1 MGFNIKVDYK
11 QLPIILLRSYKIIL
25 IIVSLAMVMAL
36 VYCKFAPRKYTADAI
51 IIPPKLSD
59 AGSGL
64 SPAVSM
70 VMGISQ
76 QRGGSID
83 MTIALLQTREISR
96 LINDYLL
103 HDPKYKNKNHLLM
116 PYGINYTPDL
126 KSGFLDIAVT
136 SSSPEYSKDVANYV
150 IVSLGKHISNIATSK
165 ALQKAGFYTQQLEI
179 AKNNR
184 DEAESQLIA
193 FKSKRG
199 MTAGSQDVI
208 VTSMI
213 TSLQS
218 QYIAQQTVIDS
229 LNSYL
234 TPDNPDYKSAEA
246 QLDAIKQKI
255 IDLNN
260 TVANNKNNNNE
271 SQVFDNL
278 FTPTFTAEFE
288 ILQNEFDLRSL
299 IYSVLVKQ
307 YEANNLDLQS
317 EQDPVSIDVIDP
329 PVVPVYYSF
338 PQVNKVLMFSF
349 VASLLIS
356 IIIILGA
363 NWKKF
368 INNDN
373 V

>member
-1 MGFNIKVDYK
+1 MNLNIKINYK
-11 QLPIILLRSYKIIL
+11 QLPIILFKNYKIIL
-25 IIVSLAMVMAL
+25 GIVALSLIVAL
-36 VYCKFAPRKYTADAI
+36 VYCKIAPKKYTADCI

-64 SPAVSM
+64 SPVVSM
-70 VMGISQ
+70 AMGFNQ
-76 QRGGSID
+76 QRGGSLE

-96 LINDYLL
+96 LINDYLV
-103 HDPKYKNKNHLLM
+103 HDPKYKNTKVLM
-116 PYGINYTPDL
+116 PYGVGYIPDPR
-126 KSGFLDIAVT
+126 SGFLDIAVT
-136 SSSPEYSKDVANYV
+136 SPSADYSKDVANYV
-150 IVSLGKHISNIATSK
+150 IVALGKHISNIATSK
-165 ALQKAGFYTQQLEI
+165 ALQKASFYTQQLEI

-184 DEAESQLIA
+184 DIAESKLIA

-213 TSLQS
+213 TSLQA
-218 QYIAQQTVIDS
+218 QYVAQQTALDS
-229 LNSYL
+229 LKSYL

-246 QLDAIKQKI
+246 QIDAIKQRI

-260 TVANNKNNNNE
+260 TVANNKNSTE
-271 SQVFDNL
+271 SQVFDDL

-329 PVVPVYYSF
+329 PVTPLSYSF
-338 PQVNKVLMFSF
+338 PQVKKVIMSTLI
-349 VASLLIS
+349 ASLLIS
-356 IIIILGA
+356 IIIVLVL

-368 INNDN
+368 IHNDN